1 MLAFIHHCN
10 SLVFMMATNL
20 ILLVAALLVS
30 WLIFRWLFTVVKSS
44 ASTALSIAVILLIL
58 QFAFGINSQ
67 ELFQEIMNLP
77 QTLQDLF
84 QR

>member
-1 MLAFIHHCN
+1 
-10 SLVFMMATNL
+10 MMATNL

-30 WLIFRWLFTVVKSS
+30 WLVFRWLFTVVKSS

-67 ELFQEIMNLP
+67 ELFKEIMNLP
-77 QTLQDLF
+77 QTIQGLF

>member
-1 MLAFIHHCN
+1 
-10 SLVFMMATNL
+10 MMATNL

-30 WLIFRWLFTVVKSS
+30 WLVFRWLFTVIKSS
-44 ASTALSIAVILLIL
+44 ASTALAIAVILLIL
-58 QFAFGINSQ
+58 QLAFGINSQ

-77 QTLQDLF
+77 QTIQDLF

>member
-1 MLAFIHHCN
+1 
-10 SLVFMMATNL
+10 MATNL